1 MGGIKNKLSKLSN
14 KVKLL
19 LFLPLDRSSATGTT
33 PPLRKGAPIPPFR
46 KRRQMKSDRISIGG
60 VNKQDLLDK
69 VNNKGSRLPSFSQ
82 PSKMPDG
89 QISNTRKL
97 SHLGLYASKTI
108 GSLRPTSQSLPLAKG
123 RQMSVA
129 HRWGR
134 ITKYLGIACLS
145 LAIVSTLILN
155 IISSYSNSSTRSN
168 AEPVSNSSTSALA
181 NTANTEL
188 DPTGI
193 SISIS
198 PYPSSSSTGSNDSN
212 LSLSIPQ
219 GGGIATGR
227 HTVSVN
233 VGINVQG
240 YNIAVS
246 SDTASLVNNI
256 GEHRSVI
263 ESVSAQMG
271 KWSGGSGR
279 WTGVQLGNLQW
290 GMAIPDRD
298 ASYTDDSG
306 GIWQFYPYQ
315 YSGLYDT
322 TDQTQLAKSTWT
334 AVPIGDEQGVIFEQS
349 NAQPATIDIYYGAR
363 VNSPSTMLAGNY
375 TAGVVY
381 TVVAE
386 LYPEPAVT
394 SIANPNEGNS
404 NNVRV
409 DTTSQTITIHGSNL
423 DTASKVYV
431 DDRGT
436 DRECTLIGSPT
447 SASLTCTLPTLS
459 TVGDNYHVI
468 VETKGG
474 SAYGTINVIPP
485 IPTII
490 SISPSEINA
499 DSDNEILTVT
509 GTNLATTSDIYVDFS
524 NMQVMDDGEE
534 CVIDQSTITDTEV
547 KCTAPRHSASNTL
560 PVGLVTKGGVAYKTN
575 AVKYVESLSVTRVS
589 PSGICASMKG
599 YTATFTIYGAVLDEV
614 TDVVI
619 VGDSR
624 LAPMLESTCDITS
637 NIGSQIT
644 CRTTWQ
650 YGDEYTTEPQMTMK
664 LYDGS
669 EELYT
674 INDFVLVNPC

>member
-14 KVKLL
+14 KAKNLL
-19 LFLPLDRSSATGTT
+19 TNNQFLPLDGEGGRQSLPDEVTKAKGFCFNKSNPQSALTGCHGIVAHLASRCAPTRRATGTT
-33 PPLRKGAPIPPFR
+33 PLLRKGAQDLLWDQ
-46 KRRQMKSDRISIGG
+46 RRQMKSDRISIGG
-60 VNKQDLLDK
+60 FD
-69 VNNKGSRLPSFSQ
+69 RL
-82 PSKMPDG
+82 
-89 QISNTRKL
+89 
-97 SHLGLYASKTI
+97 
-108 GSLRPTSQSLPLAKG
+108 
-123 RQMSVA
+123 V
-129 HRWGR
+129 R
-134 ITKYLGIACLS
+134 ITKYTSLACLT
-145 LAIVSTLILN
+145 LAILSTLVLN
-155 IISSYSNSSTRSN
+155 IVSSYSHSSIHTNAVDDSSN
-168 AEPVSNSSTSALA
+168 ANNASTLADSNT
-181 NTANTEL
+181 T
-188 DPTGI
+188 
-193 SISIS
+193 SISLSFTNDDGTVDKDHVIASLPSNKSFQS
-198 PYPSSSSTGSNDSN
+198 PTVLSNNTWGVALPNTTRLSCVNSDNCTGTRLGNNDPDDPDNPDPDDGPPEDLSDPYKYIFSSDDYYVNED
-212 LSLSIPQ
+212 LLDQALFASIPSQ
-219 GGGIATGR
+219 TGF
-227 HTVSVN
+227 TTN
-233 VGINVQG
+233 VILTQRG
-240 YNIAVS
+240 S
-246 SDTASLVNNI
+246 SQIHKDV
-256 GEHRSVI
+256 
-263 ESVSAQMG
+263 
-271 KWSGGSGR
+271 
-279 WTGVQLGNLQW
+279 
-290 GMAIPDRD
+290 
-298 ASYTDDSG
+298 
-306 GIWQFYPYQ
+306 
-315 YSGLYDT
+315 
-322 TDQTQLAKSTWT
+322 
-334 AVPIGDEQGVIFEQS
+334 
-349 NAQPATIDIYYGAR
+349 YYGVR
-363 VNSPSTMLAGNY
+363 VDNPSELLAGNY

-381 TVVAE
+381 TVIAE

-409 DTTSQTITIHGSNL
+409 NTTSQTITVHGSNL
-423 DTASKVYV
+423 DTASRVYV

-436 DRECTLIGSPT
+436 DRECTLIGSPA
-447 SASLTCTLPTLS
+447 SASLSCTLPVLS

-589 PSGICASMKG
+589 PSGVCASMKG
-599 YTATFTIYGAVLDEV
+599 YTATFTIYGAVLGEV

-650 YGDEYTTEPQMTMK
+650 YGNEYATEPQMIMK
-664 LYDGS
+664 LYNGS

-674 INDFVLVNPC
+674 INDFALVNPC